1 MHLSIKGLRM
11 MTWSVVS
18 LLLVVALNVSAR
30 SFSPVDVPDPPK
42 SARPVLPRAAAA
54 AAPRATK
61 QLPTP
66 LPRIA
71 KNRPDTSFAKKPTI
85 LDDLDGSC
93 KQSCKLGLARPGC
106 VCSKDSP
113 IELCKLACDLNGKG
127 PDCECTVIS
136 RARPEGTVEVRVIIS
151 ERVVISVIRPD
162 SNGIKDEVTTIN
174 PHTDLPIK
182 STTLSPIDEFCKEA
196 CEEGVGGPECNCADH
211 PIG

>member
-1 MHLSIKGLRM
+1 M

-42 SARPVLPRAAAA
+42 SAQRA
-54 AAPRATK
+54 AAPRGTK
-61 QLPTP
+61 QLPAA
-66 LPRIA
+66 LARVA
-71 KNRPDTSFAKKPTI
+71 KTRPDTTFSLDKKPTI
-85 LDDLDGSC
+85 LDGLDGSC
-93 KQSCKLGLARPGC
+93 KQACKLGLTRPGC

-113 IELCKLACDLNGKG
+113 IELCKLACDLNGEG
-127 PDCECTVIS
+127 PNCECTVIS
-136 RARPEGTVEVRVIIS
+136 RARPEGMSEVRVVIS
-151 ERVVISVIRPD
+151 ERVVISVIRPVN
-162 SNGIKDEVTTIN
+162 NGIKDEVTTIN
-174 PHTDLPIK
+174 PHTDVPAK